1 MYPLFIEEMPREE
14 FDCKIRENPANDHL
28 KVRRPLP
35 GLPAEKTNIPAPGA
49 PEVSEPET
57 DELDLLWDVLDSLHN
72 RRYPALV

>member
-1 MYPLFIEEMPREE
+1 MQ
-14 FDCKIRENPANDHL
+14 ENPANDHL

-35 GLPAEKTNIPAPGA
+35 VLNRKDKYPSTGA

-57 DELDLLWDVLDSLHN
+57 DELDLLWDVLGFSAY